1 MVNYHSGLSRQ
12 QSKVKSQ
19 WNVRSFFFS
28 SKLSCCNTSII
39 KNVVQPVYISVSV
52 CISFPVCISIPVYI
66 SVSVC
71 ISIPVYISVCISIPV
86 YMSVSVCISIPV
98 YISVS
103 APTYRKELKQFLALS
118 VNLVQGLMQHI
129 EVCRSLLW
137 KRWPKQM
144 YVFC

>member
-19 WNVRSFFFS
+19 WKFRSFFFS

-52 CISFPVCISIPVYI
+52 CISFPVYI

-129 EVCRSLLW
+129 EVCRSLL
-137 KRWPKQM
+137 
-144 YVFC
+144 